1 MVGFAPF
8 EDGFAVE
15 DVDPY
20 LDLFGATEGMTVLK
34 QAKKNDPPCLLAK
47 IVILG
52 ALAAVPMSAVATP
65 AAAAP
70 VSGIVQIDRDWQQPR
85 GWDEDEDEQQNE
97 NELNLFGFGLFG
109 EAIPFGDMFGGLFG
123 QSIPFGDMFGSS

>member
-1 MVGFAPF
+1 
-8 EDGFAVE
+8 
-15 DVDPY
+15 
-20 LDLFGATEGMTVLK
+20 MTVLK

-85 GWDEDEDEQQNE
+85 GWDEDQDEQQDE
-97 NELNLFGFGLFG
+97 NELNPFGFGLFG

-123 QSIPFGDMFGSS
+123 GSNPFGGLFGQSIPFGDMFGSS

>member
-1 MVGFAPF
+1 
-8 EDGFAVE
+8 
-15 DVDPY
+15 
-20 LDLFGATEGMTVLK
+20 MTVLK
-34 QAKKNDPPCLLAK
+34 QAKKDDPQRLLAK

-70 VSGIVQIDRDWQQPR
+70 VSGSVQVDRDWQQPR
-85 GWDEDEDEQQNE
+85 GWDEDQDEQQDE
-97 NELNLFGFGLFG
+97 NELNPFGFGLFG

>member
-34 QAKKNDPPCLLAK
+34 QAKMDDPQRLLAK

-85 GWDEDEDEQQNE
+85 GWDEDQDEQQDE
-97 NELNLFGFGLFG
+97 NELGFGLFG
-109 EAIPFGDMFGGLFG
+109 EAIPFGDMFG
-123 QSIPFGDMFGSS
+123 SS